1 MILRTL
7 KWRQEQGAGGLAEGD
22 FPPGILERG
31 TLFARSARH
40 SSIMRTY
47 QHIWLQRLPMKQ
59 DHPTLS
65 SRNRDRD
72 GRKLL
77 VFCVGKHIKGTEK
90 MEDMKKFFVYYLE
103 RLAR

>member
-1 MILRTL
+1 MMN
-7 KWRQEQGAGGLAEGD
+7 KD
-22 FPPGILERG
+22 N
-31 TLFARSARH
+31 
-40 SSIMRTY
+40 
-47 QHIWLQRLPMKQ
+47 
-59 DHPTLS
+59 PTLS

-103 RLAR
+103 RLARLLTDPVFYKQLCH